1 MHFVWDGIRE
11 AFNLLIQGDT
21 EMISITI
28 RTIVISII
36 ATGIAFLIG
45 VPIGAALAFNQFPG
59 RGLIVAL
66 VNTGMGIP
74 PVVIG
79 LVVAIMLWRS
89 GPLGM
94 FDLIFTPTAMVIA
107 QFLIAVPLVIG
118 FSLASLQG
126 INPRLIDQIR
136 SMGAG
141 RIQFLFLLVSE
152 ARLGLLAALMAG
164 FGAVIS
170 EVGASMAVG
179 GNISGETRVLTTAT
193 ALEASR
199 GNFESA
205 IALGFILLIMAYCVN
220 LVFTNV
226 QQRSRHV

>member
-1 MHFVWDGIRE
+1 
-11 AFNLLIQGDT
+11 
-21 EMISITI
+21 
-28 RTIVISII
+28 
-36 ATGIAFLIG
+36 
-45 VPIGAALAFNQFPG
+45 
-59 RGLIVAL
+59 
-66 VNTGMGIP
+66 
-74 PVVIG
+74 
-79 LVVAIMLWRS
+79 
-89 GPLGM
+89 
-94 FDLIFTPTAMVIA
+94 
-107 QFLIAVPLVIG
+107 
-118 FSLASLQG
+118 
-126 INPRLIDQIR
+126 
-136 SMGAG
+136 
-141 RIQFLFLLVSE
+141 
-152 ARLGLLAALMAG
+152 MAG